1 MTLSRGVAKIP
12 FLPNY
17 LGGAV
22 VRVSGGFRHFLQKKR
37 PPSVK
42 AVVGWGRRPG
52 TEKAQTFAQKN
63 NLPYV
68 CLEDGFLR
76 SFGTGESF
84 PPLSLIIDTEGVYY
98 DSRTPS
104 ALENILNS
112 PKDVLA
118 ENEVEI
124 VQAKELILKHG
135 LSKYNHAPAFDSSK
149 LAPGK
154 RVLVVDQTN
163 GDMSVTYGGA
173 DQSTFETML
182 SAAQIE
188 NPDATIYV
196 KTHPEVSSGRKKGYL
211 SRIKNSKVVILKDLI
226 NPISL
231 IREMNVVYVVTST
244 MGFEA
249 LLQDKRVVCFGVPWY
264 AGWGVTEDR
273 QVCPRR
279 CRSRSINELFA
290 AAYWHYSRYINPL
303 NHQLGQLADVIDWV
317 VRQKQMAKRLQGEQ
331 PKGRLIGLGFARWKA
346 YNLKPM
352 FALNPSKLKFVGTQS
367 QLDNI
372 NPTEEDTF
380 VVWGAKIPKK
390 FKLSLTPSISLVAP
404 VILSPNILLKSL
416 PNLAIKLPLLTEIAL
431 PQNLMHLEDGFIR
444 SVGLGSDLIRPLS
457 IVIDGRGI
465 YFDASKPSDL
475 EHLLN
480 TVEFDQSEIERA
492 QKVRALI
499 VQHQITKYNHEPH
512 QTIYWD
518 NQNELTILVPG
529 QVEDDASIQLG
540 CTTIQTNLQL
550 LHAVRNANQSAYI
563 VYKPHP
569 DVMSGNR
576 KGLLHVNAVKNL
588 VNHIETNASIVSC
601 IDACDELHTMTSLSG
616 FDALLRQKKVVTY
629 GQPFYAGWGL
639 TQDNCVN
646 AVAFKRRIKNLS
658 LDQLVAGAL
667 LRYPVYFDWS
677 LKGYTTCEGVLNQI
691 VSIRSELKAR
701 GELDQLNRGYV
712 LRQLRKLKVWLP
724 AFFARS

>member
-1 MTLSRGVAKIP
+1 LSQSKNHTHASAHTPTVFVTLSRGVAKLP

-22 VRVSGGFRHFLQKKR
+22 VRVSGGLSHFHQKKQPR
-37 PPSVK
+37 SVK

-52 TEKAQTFAQKN
+52 TDKAQAFAQKN

-84 PPLSLIIDTEGVYY
+84 PPLSLIVDTEGVYY

-104 ALENILNS
+104 TLENILNS

-118 ENEVEI
+118 ENEFKI
-124 VQAKELILKHG
+124 LQAKELILKHG
-135 LSKYNHAPAFDSSK
+135 LSKYNHAPPFESTK

-163 GDMSVTYGGA
+163 GDMSVTYGAA
-173 DQSTFETML
+173 DQSTFDAML
-182 SAAQIE
+182 AAAQIE

-211 SRIKNSKVVILKDLI
+211 SHVKNAKVVMLQDLI

-231 IREMNVVYVVTST
+231 IREMHIVYVVTST

-249 LLQDKRVVCFGVPWY
+249 LLHGKRVVCFGVPWY

-273 QVCPRR
+273 QVCARR
-279 CRSRSINELFA
+279 SRSRSINELFA

-303 NHQLGQLADVIDWV
+303 NHQPGQLADVIDWV
-317 VRQKQMAKRLQGEQ
+317 VRQKQMAQRLQGSQ
-331 PKGRLIGLGFARWKA
+331 TKGRLIGLGFARWKA

-352 FALNPSKLKFVGTQS
+352 FAIHPSKLKFVGTQN
-367 QLDNI
+367 QLLKLT
-372 NPTEEDTF
+372 PTTQDTF
-380 VVWGAKIPKK
+380 VVWGANTPTIPLKPSP
-390 FKLSLTPSISLVAP
+390 SLTHEPQLTP
-404 VILSPNILLKSL
+404 TTSL
-416 PNLAIKLPLLTEIAL
+416 PHNLLR
-431 PQNLMHLEDGFIR
+431 LEDGFIR

-457 IVIDGRGI
+457 IVIDGSGI

-480 TVEFDQSEIERA
+480 TVEFDQNEIERA
-492 QKVRALI
+492 QNVRAFI

-512 QTIYWD
+512 QTVDWG

-540 CTTIQTNLQL
+540 CTTVKTNLQL
-550 LHAVRNANQSAYI
+550 LQAVRIANPSAYI

-588 VNHIETNASIVSC
+588 VNYIEKNASIVSC
-601 IDACDELHTMTSLSG
+601 IEACDELHTMTSLSG
-616 FDALLRQKKVVTY
+616 FDALIRQKKVVTY

-646 AVAFKRRIKNLS
+646 AVAFKRRIKTLS
-658 LDQLVAGAL
+658 LDQLVVGAL

-677 LKGYTTCEGVLNQI
+677 LKGYTTCEAVLNQI
-691 VSIRSELKAR
+691 VSTRSELEAR